1 MLRLLESQYPDFLP
15 SVSPLIAISFVGA
28 MYLPRKWGWLVGPFT
43 LLLTDLAFL
52 KLNQTTDGAGSMF
65 SGVTLVVVAVY
76 ALAGGLGI
84 LISQRKSLG
93 KILGGS
99 VLCSLA
105 FYFATNT
112 FAWWHDLALHLN
124 PGYAPTLAGWWQA
137 NTVGLPGY
145 IPSLVFLRNGVLGD
159 LFFTLVL
166 LLVLDRGLL
175 FGQAPNRTPRPAS
188 V

>member
-1 MLRLLESQYPDFLP
+1 MKRDFPPYTLAIILVVVGGMLRLLESQYPDFLP

-84 LISQRKSLG
+84 LI
-93 KILGGS
+93 
-99 VLCSLA
+99 
-105 FYFATNT
+105 
-112 FAWWHDLALHLN
+112 
-124 PGYAPTLAGWWQA
+124 
-137 NTVGLPGY
+137 
-145 IPSLVFLRNGVLGD
+145 
-159 LFFTLVL
+159 
-166 LLVLDRGLL
+166 
-175 FGQAPNRTPRPAS
+175 
-188 V
+188 